1 MRKFQFRLQTVLRHA
16 EKDEQRLQLELAWLK
31 IQKQEKQSQLEALME
46 ARETTRKEF
55 ISRSKGAVDLD
66 RIMVLRQHLESL
78 DEQIAV
84 KQEELAQ
91 IETKVTE
98 KTSEVIEAMKKR
110 RILEKLRER
119 EKDAHTLALN
129 RLEIKMLD
137 DTTMPRYTVETRV

>member
-84 KQEELAQ
+84 KQEELALAATRV
-91 IETKVTE
+91 EE

-137 DTTMPRYTVETRV
+137 DTTMPRYTMETRV